1 MRVSGHERG
10 WGIGVQRISVSQG
23 TQTGGIYIISHLT
36 ARLIRFIP
44 PNNRHIH
51 KNCRIIHFSFISLY
65 FFSGRKSPE
74 TKLQQTNIHL
84 LFFIKKNYCT
94 AIIHSV
100 YREKLENCSLKRF

>member
-51 KNCRIIHFSFISLY
+51 KNCRIIHFSFISCVFL
-65 FFSGRKSPE
+65 SWQKIPRDKIAA
-74 TKLQQTNIHL
+74 N
-84 LFFIKKNYCT
+84 
-94 AIIHSV
+94 
-100 YREKLENCSLKRF
+100 